1 MSKFYN
7 ILDLE
12 LDDWTDPS
20 LPRMYTLPLSDFPF
34 QLHDEFTDE
43 SPEFL
48 TTALFPP
55 FTPVMRDND
64 RLSLEPQNAP
74 DRYLNQPATKTFAC
88 SLHLTNQ
95 NCTCCIR

>member
-1 MSKFYN
+1 
-7 ILDLE
+7 
-12 LDDWTDPS
+12 
-20 LPRMYTLPLSDFPF
+20 MYTLPLSDFPF

-74 DRYLNQPATKTFAC
+74 D
-88 SLHLTNQ
+88 
-95 NCTCCIR
+95 